1 MPILLKKI
9 DGSLISFIGSGTSDL
24 TGEVILIK
32 SVVGEY
38 GTEDYIKLSALEALV
53 QDFSSVIDGEF
64 CDVTPTFFGP
74 DGCSTHITLT
84 ISY

>member
-9 DGSLISFIGSGTSDL
+9 DGSLISLIGSGTSDL

-32 SVVGEY
+32 SIIGET
-38 GTEDYIKLSALEALV
+38 GVEDYIKLTALEALV

-64 CDVTPTFFGP
+64 CDITPTFFGVI
-74 DGCSTHITLT
+74 GCPTHITLNL
-84 ISY
+84 SY

>member
-9 DGSLISFIGSGTSDL
+9 DGSLISLIGSGTADL
-24 TGEVILIK
+24 IGDVILIR
-32 SVVGEY
+32 SVVGES
-38 GTEDYIKLSALEALV
+38 GVEDYIKLTALEALV

-64 CDVTPTFFGP
+64 CAVTPTTFGVN
-74 DGCSTHITLT
+74 GCPTHIDLN